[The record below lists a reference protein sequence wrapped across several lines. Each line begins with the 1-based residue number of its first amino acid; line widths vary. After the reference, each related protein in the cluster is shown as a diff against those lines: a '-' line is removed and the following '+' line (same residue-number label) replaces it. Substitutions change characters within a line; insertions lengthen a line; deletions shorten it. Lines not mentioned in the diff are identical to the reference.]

1 MTRTP
6 RLRGAELCG
15 APFARGMNMHIA
27 NTAKL
32 NYRGMSATL
41 RLSLPPTRRSLIM
54 PHIPSK
60 TDLPPFEEAF
70 HGRHERPGLE
80 SVYKNYILAAYVA
93 ATTEIQRMKIRVLG
107 YLLIWS
113 LNHTSLSEVVRSV
126 KRCFDGQSSKS
137 PYERLD
143 ELGDFY
149 TRHLIR
155 PCACVPYVCT
165 GFHTRH

>member
-1 MTRTP
+1 
-6 RLRGAELCG
+6 
-15 APFARGMNMHIA
+15 
-27 NTAKL
+27 
-32 NYRGMSATL
+32 
-41 RLSLPPTRRSLIM
+41 M

-70 HGRHERPGLE
+70 HGRHDRPGLE
-80 SVYKNYILAAYVA
+80 SVYKNYILAAYAA